1 MYKILKYKYEN
12 RNDHFWSTD
21 FHNYHDPSWPV
32 PIWKMRGYNSPEES
46 YNDVREKINAK
57 VGEKQTLWVLGD
69 SFLSATD
76 EEVISWLNSIKCQ
89 NIMMLFGNHESQMYR
104 LYKQELIKQFGR
116 DDIEVYPLRMGNVTF
131 LGNHQEIWIGKQ
143 QIIMN
148 HFPLRIWHGDSRGS
162 WMLSGHSHLQD
173 KGRRPESADQ
183 KGLDLGWDYKNDVWT
198 YSEIEDVMSTKSI
211 RILDHNRTH

>member
-57 VGEKQTLWVLGD
+57 VGENQILWILGD

-76 EEVISWLNSIKCQ
+76 GEVIGWLNSIKCQ

-104 LYKQELIKQFGR
+104 LYKQEMFKQFGT
-116 DDIEVYPLRMGNVTF
+116 DDIEIYPLRMGNVVF

-148 HFPLRIWHGDSRGS
+148 HFPLRIWHGDARSS

>member
-1 MYKILKYKYEN
+1 
-12 RNDHFWSTD
+12 
-21 FHNYHDPSWPV
+21 
-32 PIWKMRGYNSPEES
+32 
-46 YNDVREKINAK
+46 
-57 VGEKQTLWVLGD
+57 
-69 SFLSATD
+69 
-76 EEVISWLNSIKCQ
+76 
-89 NIMMLFGNHESQMYR
+89 
-104 LYKQELIKQFGR
+104 
-116 DDIEVYPLRMGNVTF
+116 MGNVVF
-131 LGNHQEIWIGKQ
+131 IGNHQEIWIGKQ

-148 HFPLRIWHGDSRGS
+148 HFPLRIWHGDARSS

>member
-57 VGEKQTLWVLGD
+57 VGENQILWILGD

-76 EEVISWLNSIKCQ
+76 GEVIGWLNSIKCQ

-104 LYKQELIKQFGR
+104 LYKQEMIKQFGR
-116 DDIEVYPLRMGNVTF
+116 DDIEIYPLRMNNVVF

-148 HFPLRIWHGDSRGS
+148 HFPLRIWVGDARGS
-162 WMLSGHSHLQD
+162 WMLSGHSHMQD